1 MIMTVFMAGT
11 LLLLFSGVPGLVWR
25 GCANGG
31 ERTALVLLLA
41 GALLGTGGT
50 VAALKHPAE
59 ASLSLPWA
67 VPGGVFTLAIDP
79 ISACFLFPVFLI
91 GALGAIY
98 ALGYWPHRTN
108 PETGRRLRLFYGLIA
123 GSLTLVLTASN
134 GLLFLAAWEI
144 MALAGFFLITT
155 EEKHLETRRAGFIYL
170 TCAHTGT
177 LALFA
182 LFILLEQGL
191 GSFAFP
197 APSSLDASSGLASAI
212 FLLALFGFGVKA
224 GLTPLHI
231 WLPGAHA
238 AAPSHVSAFL
248 SGVMIKSG
256 IYGLVRV
263 SGFFA
268 APPVWWGSTI
278 LILGVVSGVLGV
290 VFAIAQHDI
299 KRLLAYHSVE
309 NIGIIAMGLGAALL
323 GKSYDLPL
331 LTILGLA
338 GALLHVINHGLFK
351 SLLFLGAGA
360 MIHATGTREIEHY
373 GGLLRRLPLT
383 GIAFLGGAVA
393 ICGLPPLNGFVSEWL
408 IYLGLFQSLGGETLG
423 PHLSLFAIP
432 ALALIGGLALACFVK
447 VFGIAFLGAPRT
459 PAAAQ
464 AHEAPACMLWPMG
477 ILLACCLTIGLWPG
491 ALLPLL
497 AQAASLW
504 SDAAVPIT
512 LLTAHA
518 PATALSWCALGL
530 LLLLAA
536 AAGAL
541 RLGLRKA
548 PPRTATWGCGYPL
561 PTARMQYT
569 ASSFGAL
576 LVDLFRWGLRPDQ
589 HGGKARGLLPTATE
603 FSCHTPDTIL
613 DRGVIPVCRGAIRVF
628 SRLRALI
635 QNGSTSF
642 YLLYVALALF
652 GLLTLATLSRG

>member
-1 MIMTVFMAGT
+1 MIMTVFIAGT
-11 LLLLFSGVPGLVWR
+11 LLLLCSGVPGLIWR
-25 GCANGG
+25 SGANGG
-31 ERTALVLLLA
+31 ERAALVLLLT

-50 VAALKHPAE
+50 VAALKHPAG
-59 ASLSLPWA
+59 ASLALPWA
-67 VPGGVFTLAIDP
+67 VPGGAFALAIDP

-91 GALGAIY
+91 GALGAVY

-108 PETGRRLRLFYGLIA
+108 PETGRKLRLFYGLIA
-123 GSLTLVLTASN
+123 GSLTLVLTARN

-144 MALAGFFLITT
+144 MALAGFFLVTT

-197 APSSLDASSGLASAI
+197 APSSLDANSGQASAI
-212 FLLALFGFGVKA
+212 FLLALFGFGLKA

-268 APPVWWGSTI
+268 APPAWWGMTV
-278 LILGVVSGVLGV
+278 LVLGVVSGVLGV
-290 VFAIAQHDI
+290 VFAIAQHDL

-309 NIGIIAMGLGAALL
+309 NIGIIAIGLGAALL
-323 GKSYDLPL
+323 GRTHELPL
-331 LTILGLA
+331 LTALGLA

-360 MIHATGTREIEHY
+360 MIHATGTREIDRY
-373 GGLLRRLPLT
+373 GGLLRGLPVT

-408 IYLGLFQSLGGETLG
+408 IYLGLFQSLAGEAPGLK
-423 PHLSLFAIP
+423 LSLFAIP

-464 AHEAPACMLWPMG
+464 AHEAPTSMLWPMG
-477 ILLACCLTIGLWPG
+477 LLLGCCLTIGLWPG
-491 ALLPLL
+491 ALFPLL
-497 AQAASLW
+497 AAAASLW
-504 SDAAVPIT
+504 SGMAAPTT
-512 LLTAHA
+512 LLAEQA
-518 PATALSWCALGL
+518 PAAALSWSALGL

-536 AAGAL
+536 AAFVL
-541 RLGLRKA
+541 RLGRRKA
-548 PPRTATWGCGYPL
+548 PSRAPTWGCGYPL

-569 ASSFGAL
+569 ASSFGAT
-576 LVDLFRWGLRPDQ
+576 LVDLFRWGLRPDR
-589 HGGKARGLLPTATE
+589 HGGKAEGLLPAAAE
-603 FSCHTPDTIL
+603 FARHTPDTIL

-628 SRLRALI
+628 NWLRAVI

-642 YLLYVALALF
+642 YLLYVALTLVAL
-652 GLLTLATLSRG
+652 LALATLSRG

>member
-1 MIMTVFMAGT
+1 MIMTVFIAGT
-11 LLLLFSGVPGLVWR
+11 LLLLFSGVPGLVGR
-25 GCANGG
+25 SDPNGG
-31 ERTALVLLLA
+31 ERTATVLLLT
-41 GALLGTGGT
+41 GALLGTGG
-50 VAALKHPAE
+50 VIAALKHPTE

-67 VPGGVFTLAIDP
+67 VPGGAFALAIDP

-98 ALGYWPHRTN
+98 ALGYWPQRTN
-108 PETGRRLRLFYGLIA
+108 PATGRRLRLFYGLIA
-123 GSLTLVLTASN
+123 GSLTLVLTARNS
-134 GLLFLAAWEI
+134 LLFLAAWEI
-144 MALAGFFLITT
+144 MALAGYFLVTT

-182 LFILLEQGL
+182 LFILLEQSF

-197 APSSLDASSGLASAI
+197 TTSSLDANSGQASAI
-212 FLLALFGFGVKA
+212 FLLALFGFGIKA

-256 IYGLVRV
+256 IYGLVRI

-268 APPVWWGSTI
+268 APPVWWGSSV
-278 LILGVVSGVLGV
+278 LVLGVVSGVLGV

-309 NIGIIAMGLGAALL
+309 NIGIIAIGLGAALL

-331 LTILGLA
+331 LTLLGLA

-360 MIHATGTREIEHY
+360 IIHATGTREIDRY

-408 IYLGLFQSLGGETLG
+408 IYLGLFQSLGNESLG

-459 PAAAQ
+459 PAAAHAQ
-464 AHEAPACMLWPMG
+464 EAPAGMLWPMG
-477 ILLACCLTIGLWPG
+477 VLLACCLVIGFWPG

-497 AQAASLW
+497 AQAAALW
-504 SDAAVPIT
+504 SGAATPTT
-512 LLTAHA
+512 LLAEHA
-518 PATALSWCALGL
+518 PIAALSWCALGL

-536 AAGAL
+536 AAGTL
-541 RLGLRKA
+541 RLGRHKEPLRA
-548 PPRTATWGCGYPL
+548 ATWGCGYPR
-561 PTARMQYT
+561 PTSRMQYT

-576 LVDLFRWGLRPDQ
+576 LVDLFRWSLRSDR
-589 HGGKARGLLPTATE
+589 HGGRARGLFPAATE

-613 DRGVIPVCRGAIRVF
+613 DRGVIPVCRGTIHVF
-628 SRLRALI
+628 GRLRALI

-642 YLLYVALALF
+642 YLLYVALALVA
-652 GLLTLATLSRG
+652 LLTLATLSRG

>member
-1 MIMTVFMAGT
+1 
-11 LLLLFSGVPGLVWR
+11 
-25 GCANGG
+25 
-31 ERTALVLLLA
+31 
-41 GALLGTGGT
+41 
-50 VAALKHPAE
+50 
-59 ASLSLPWA
+59 
-67 VPGGVFTLAIDP
+67 
-79 ISACFLFPVFLI
+79 
-91 GALGAIY
+91 
-98 ALGYWPHRTN
+98 
-108 PETGRRLRLFYGLIA
+108 
-123 GSLTLVLTASN
+123 
-134 GLLFLAAWEI
+134 
-144 MALAGFFLITT
+144 
-155 EEKHLETRRAGFIYL
+155 
-170 TCAHTGT
+170 
-177 LALFA
+177 
-182 LFILLEQGL
+182 
-191 GSFAFP
+191 
-197 APSSLDASSGLASAI
+197 
-212 FLLALFGFGVKA
+212 
-224 GLTPLHI
+224 
-231 WLPGAHA
+231 
-238 AAPSHVSAFL
+238 
-248 SGVMIKSG
+248 MIKSG

-268 APPVWWGSTI
+268 APPAWWGSTI

-309 NIGIIAMGLGAALL
+309 NIGIIAIGLGAALL

-464 AHEAPACMLWPMG
+464 AHEAPTSMLWPMG
-477 ILLACCLTIGLWPG
+477 VLLACCLLIGLWPG
-491 ALLPLL
+491 ALFPLL
-497 AQAASLW
+497 AAAASLW
-504 SDAAVPIT
+504 SGMAAPTT
-512 LLTAHA
+512 LLAAQA
-518 PATALSWCALGL
+518 PAAALSWSAFGL

-536 AAGAL
+536 SAGAL

-589 HGGKARGLLPTATE
+589 HGGKARGLLPAATE